1 MTCAETYVIRA
12 AADAE
17 LARQYALARELRENP
32 DQVEHVRRA
41 TMVISPSDD
50 PRDRGYWTPERIVA
64 VRTGLGMTQREFAEV
79 FGASEGNMYKWE
91 TGINRP
97 PPNKI
102 PMLIDL
108 EKRLK
113 DAGERPL
120 SLPLREISPA
130 IRAVVLKARNRRAS
144 QAEIEGMCIELEE
157 MIERALAVPAGMTL
171 VPVAE
176 MERMASTL
184 GAMDKRGERANVK
197 FGERVVS
204 SIGLRA
210 VASDLR
216 ALLPE
221 RGDE

>member
-1 MTCAETYVIRA
+1 MTCAETYAIRA
-12 AADAE
+12 DAAAE

-41 TMVISPSDD
+41 TMVIPPSDD

-79 FGASEGNMYKWE
+79 FGASEGNTYKWE

-113 DAGERPL
+113 ETRDQP
-120 SLPLREISPA
+120 LPLREISPA

-144 QAEIEGMCIELEE
+144 QAEIEAMCVELEE
-157 MIERALAVPAGMTL
+157 MIERAIAVP
-171 VPVAE
+171 
-176 MERMASTL
+176 
-184 GAMDKRGERANVK
+184 
-197 FGERVVS
+197 
-204 SIGLRA
+204 
-210 VASDLR
+210 
-216 ALLPE
+216 
-221 RGDE
+221 GDSR